1 MNDDSEGGGVEDSGE
16 EELEDGVLLPPEPE
30 SDESDVEN

>member
-1 MNDDSEGGGVEDSGE
+1 MNDDSEGIEDSVE